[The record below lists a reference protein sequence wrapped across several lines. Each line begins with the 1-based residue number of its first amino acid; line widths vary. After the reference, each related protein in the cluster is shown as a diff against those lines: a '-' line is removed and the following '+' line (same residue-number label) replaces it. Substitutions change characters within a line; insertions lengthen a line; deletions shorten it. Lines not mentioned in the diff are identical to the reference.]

1 MRLATALGSAIVT
14 VPLAM
19 LLADR
24 AVADAAHAYLHG
36 IRLFVWLTWIA
47 EPAVPLAIASL
58 LAAGIAALSGW
69 RAGRKVRVILTA
81 ALATLVAAAIT
92 NALKLAFGRTWPET
106 WVAGNPSWISDGVFG
121 FFPFHGGA
129 GWASF
134 PSGHTTAITAPM
146 LVLALRVPRFRLVA
160 WIPVVLVAVGLLGA
174 DYHYVADVL
183 AGAYIGAASAIGVA
197 ALVPATPP
205 AAS

>member
-1 MRLATALGSAIVT
+1 MRLAAALGSAVIT
-14 VPLAM
+14 VPLAI

-36 IRLFVWLTWIA
+36 IRFFIWLTWIA
-47 EPAVPLAIASL
+47 EPTVPLAIASL
-58 LAAGIAALSGW
+58 LVAGIAAFAGW
-69 RAGRKVRVILTA
+69 RPGRTTQILLTA
-81 ALATLVAAAIT
+81 ALATLVAAAVT
-92 NALKLAFGRTWPET
+92 NALKIAFGRTWPET

-134 PSGHTTAITAPM
+134 PSGHTTVITAPM
-146 LVLALRVPRFRLVA
+146 LALARSVPRFRLVA
-160 WIPVVLVAVGLLGA
+160 WIPVGLVAVGLLGA
-174 DYHYVADVL
+174 DYHYLSDVL